1 MKSYRYVREDGSFVP
16 GLPKEVTDEKAKER
30 GIYDLL
36 MKAVKAGL
44 YEEVKPKKKEP
55 KEE

>member
-1 MKSYRYVREDGSFVP
+1 MKSYRYVRDDGSFVP
-16 GLPKEVTDEKAKER
+16 GLPKEVTEERAKER

-36 MKAVKAGL
+36 MKAVEAGL
-44 YEEVKPKKKEP
+44 YKEIKPKKKEA